1 VYVKKNGFLC
11 AKLIQLD
18 RRWRIGAVSYLNTR
32 PLLLGLEQSPLMDQ
46 MELVKDYPAAIAQ
59 QLLDGTIDMGL
70 VPVAITPLL
79 KEAHFVSQ
87 YCIGTEGEVASV
99 AIFSEVP
106 LEQVTHLYLD
116 YQSKTSVRLAQ
127 ILLKEYWKLEVE
139 LLTASEGYLNEI
151 KDTIAGVIIGDRA
164 LKARTQFPYIYDL
177 GSAWVAHTGL
187 PFVFATWIAN
197 KHIPEAFMK
206 AFDAANEFGLQHL
219 DQVIAAIPANQQ
231 VYDLHQYYTHNIS
244 YHLTPSKRKGMEL
257 FLSSI

>member
-1 VYVKKNGFLC
+1 MYIKKKGFLC

-32 PLLLGLEQSPLMDQ
+32 PLLLGFEQSSLMDQ

-79 KEAHFVSQ
+79 KEAHFVSKF
-87 YCIGTEGEVASV
+87 CIGTEGEVASV

-106 LEQVTHLYLD
+106 IDQITHLYLD

-139 LLTASEGYLNEI
+139 LLTAKEGYINDI
-151 KDTIAGVIIGDRA
+151 KGTIAGVIIGDRA
-164 LKARTQFPYIYDL
+164 LKARAQFPYLYDL
-177 GSAWVAHTGL
+177 GSAWVSHTGL

-197 KHIPEAFMK
+197 KHIPEEFMK
-206 AFDAANEFGLQHL
+206 AFDAANEYGLQHL
-219 DQVIAAIPANQQ
+219 DQVIAAIPSNQKI
-231 VYDLHQYYTHNIS
+231 YDLHQYYTTNIS
-244 YHLTPSKRKGMEL
+244 YHLTASKRKGMEL
-257 FLSSI
+257 FLSCI